1 MDKKSYPFQKI
12 VSEEYYY
19 TFMSIG
25 DKGNI
30 QKVVAFQPMNLLLY
44 NVALL
49 DYDSASGEFSD
60 DSASN
65 NYDLGMVFATIFQ
78 IVEDFLSNNVHYSVY
93 IKANTEI
100 KNKLYYR
107 IIKNNLKALETKY
120 LILGVRNDDIE
131 NFDSTNKT
139 QYEAFIIRLK
149 S

>member
-1 MDKKSYPFQKI
+1 MHKTSYPFQKI
-12 VSEEYYY
+12 VGEEYYY

-30 QKVVAFQPMNLLLY
+30 QKVIAFQPMNLLLY

-49 DYDSASGEFSD
+49 DYDLASGEFSD

-107 IIKNNLKALETKY
+107 IIKNNLKALATKY
-120 LILGVRNDDIE
+120 LILGVNNDDIE
-131 NFDSTNKT
+131 HFDSTHKT